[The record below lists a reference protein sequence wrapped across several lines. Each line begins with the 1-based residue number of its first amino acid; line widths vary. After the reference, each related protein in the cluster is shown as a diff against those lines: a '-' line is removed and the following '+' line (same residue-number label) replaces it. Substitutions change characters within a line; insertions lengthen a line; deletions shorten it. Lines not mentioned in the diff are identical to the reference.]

1 MQNVFEEN
9 INFIKIICTAALIYL
24 AYRGIG
30 SLFEIKGLL
39 NLGRILSFLKNK
51 KNDSSNLEKIPDSLS
66 IEIKNNKSIL
76 FKIPQENSH
85 ILRETNINSYNFTPI
100 INKFSIFT
108 YNILCQKFMMRR
120 DRKDLSLENRME
132 RIKEQIAIMDPDIIC
147 LQECVFHSI
156 KLHLESFLSNNYEIY
171 YIENYGSNFYN
182 LTAFKKEKF
191 ELKENK
197 KINLNDIKVEGNRGI
212 YCLELNIKNKH
223 NHSRNQAINSNLA
236 KNNNSDIKK
245 DEKTKVEFRPNLN
258 SEEKSNYLFKLTNT
272 FIYIDKTILP
282 KEKQVENSNTGKNST
297 NRINSNYQAKS
308 SKPNKNKERTQN
320 FFYNYR
326 NFIEYNKAE
335 NKNKLVIYN
344 VHFPWKPI
352 FDFEKCLIL
361 NKIADDVISK
371 NQRNYIIIGDFNSKP
386 NSLLMRMIYLENF
399 INEIKYFKN
408 IINFKSDYF
417 KKRNSE
423 EMNKN
428 EKIAGFHD
436 YNYSPNKSTKT
447 KYNFINTE
455 KIENLVEKTNKKN
468 NKSNDEADQN
478 VNELIS
484 NFDILKEL
492 KDMKN
497 NSTEKKS
504 NRQNNKKTD
513 NKNLKDLE
521 TPSNIVVSSC
531 ENNDSFWTKL
541 SEQKHQENVCN
552 KKIKDFDILKELFY
566 LNVKL
571 EKERHNFTFDSI
583 DKTILKEILKLLTLS
598 ENKKIFQDVFS
609 NQNLNEIN
617 NNCFNNPYYQMNNL
631 QTYNTSNVKSKY
643 LIDNSNSNLYSNLG
657 NNYIN
662 SYQINQDFY
671 YHQNNYKTYLDQ
683 NLQFNSFNGES
694 NYNQNIIE
702 NNLNSLDLGISI
714 SNDNYIKIRNMI
726 DNFKNLFV
734 KYKFRSAYDSYQIE
748 NSKNKVTLN
757 FIEKEKIE
765 NVSEQ
770 KLLELIRITKKN
782 EADNKSKDIKN
793 VNSDENTSKKSEID
807 NNKNTKS
814 LSNISDYFKNHP
826 LYTNFTDNF
835 KDTIDYIFYSK
846 YLIVDKIL
854 KLPDYSELIS
864 EDYLP
869 SSKYPSDH
877 LPLYAEFF
885 TN

>member
-1 MQNVFEEN
+1 MPSNFEEN
-9 INFIKIICTAALIYL
+9 IYFIKIICSAALIYL
-24 AYRGIG
+24 AYRG
-30 SLFEIKGLL
+30 LFEIKGFL
-39 NLGRILSFLKNK
+39 NLGRILSYLKNK
-51 KNDSSNLEKIPDSLS
+51 KDDSSNLEKIPDSLS
-66 IEIKNNKSIL
+66 IEIKNKKSIL
-76 FKIPQENSH
+76 FKMPQENSH
-85 ILRETNINSYNFTPI
+85 IFQETNINSYNFTPI

-191 ELKENK
+191 ELKEKK

-223 NHSRNQAINSNLA
+223 NPSVNQAININLA

-245 DEKTKVEFRPNLN
+245 DEKTIVQFRPNLN
-258 SEEKSNYLFKLTNT
+258 SEEKSIYLFKQTKT

-282 KEKQVENSNTGKNST
+282 KEKQVENSNTGKNPT
-297 NRINSNYQAKS
+297 NQINSNYQAKS

-399 INEIKYFKN
+399 ITEIKYFKN

-417 KKRNSE
+417 TKRNSE

-428 EKIAGFHD
+428 DKIAGFND

-447 KYNFINTE
+447 KYNFINTQ

-504 NRQNNKKTD
+504 NRQNNKETN

-521 TPSNIVVSSC
+521 PPKNKVVSSC
-531 ENNDSFWTKL
+531 ENNDSFWAKL
-541 SEQKHQENVCN
+541 SEKKHQENACN
-552 KKIKDFDILKELFY
+552 KQIKDFDILKELFY

-571 EKERHNFTFDSI
+571 EKDRHNFTFDSI
-583 DKTILKEILKLLTLS
+583 DKTILKEILKLLTIS
-598 ENKKIFQDVFS
+598 ENKKIFQDVFP
-609 NQNLNEIN
+609 NQNNNEIN
-617 NNCFNNPYYQMNNL
+617 SNCFNNPYYQMNNL
-631 QTYNTSNVKSKY
+631 QAYNTSNLKSKY
-643 LIDNSNSNLYSNLG
+643 LIDNSNSNLYSDMG
-657 NNYIN
+657 NNFLN
-662 SYQINQDFY
+662 SNQINEDFY
-671 YHQNNYKTYLDQ
+671 YHQNNFNTYLDQ
-683 NLQFNSFNGES
+683 NLQFNSFNGKS

-726 DNFKNLFV
+726 DNFKNLFI
-734 KYKFRSAYDSYQIE
+734 KYKFRSAYESYQIE

-782 EADNKSKDIKN
+782 EADNKSKDMKN
-793 VNSDENTSKKSEID
+793 VNSDENKSKKSEFD
-807 NNKNTKS
+807 NNKNAKS
-814 LSNISDYFKNHP
+814 FSNKSDYFNNHP

-864 EDYLP
+864 EGFLP

-877 LPLYAEFF
+877 LPLYAEFI